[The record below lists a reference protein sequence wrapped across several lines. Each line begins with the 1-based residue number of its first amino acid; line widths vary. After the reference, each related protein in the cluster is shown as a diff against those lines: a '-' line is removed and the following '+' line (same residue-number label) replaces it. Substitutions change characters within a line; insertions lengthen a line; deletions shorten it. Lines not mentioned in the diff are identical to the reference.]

1 MGLDDKFSTAKL
13 TTSAAITVSFWIV
26 AVVLWRAM
34 GLDATFGLDAG
45 NRELL
50 KVRADESPN
59 RS

>member
-1 MGLDDKFSTAKL
+1 LE
-13 TTSAAITVSFWIV
+13 
-26 AVVLWRAM
+26 
-34 GLDATFGLDAG
+34 ATFGLDAG